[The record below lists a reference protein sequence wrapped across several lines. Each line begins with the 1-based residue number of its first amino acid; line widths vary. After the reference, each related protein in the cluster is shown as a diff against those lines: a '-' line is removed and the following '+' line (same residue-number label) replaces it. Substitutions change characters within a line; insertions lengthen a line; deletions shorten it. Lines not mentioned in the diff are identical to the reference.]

1 MNFVMNDHSRDALL
15 SSAQEAT
22 RAQRRRLMEV
32 MAREHVGAAG
42 WAQTTALD
50 GILRAGRE
58 GLVATDTL
66 RQVVRLTTE
75 QLRALPLMATSDDS
89 EGHRQ
94 ALHEVVTSGEEQLT
108 AAQALEELVCQAL
121 EDVGKVPRNDL
132 NVTRLS
138 GIQARLQEQ
147 IAALNTILES
157 ARVQAHTLQQV
168 AALERVSAEH
178 QEKVNELQQISNEEE
193 LAALGAAGEGI
204 VTRIAQIDSAHPQQL
219 DALQQIGASVI
230 EQMPETGAQAGEQ
243 AQALENI
250 AQAAQEKAEELRSK
264 QG

>member
-1 MNFVMNDHSRDALL
+1 MNDHSRNALL
-15 SSAQEAT
+15 TSAQEAT

-32 MAREHVGAAG
+32 RAREHVGAAG

-50 GILRAGRE
+50 SILKAGRE

-89 EGHRQ
+89 DGHRQ
-94 ALHEVVTSGEEQLT
+94 ALQDIVASGEDQLT

-121 EDVGKVPRNDL
+121 EDVGEVPRNDL

-138 GIQARLQEQ
+138 GIQTRLQEQ

-157 ARVQAHTLQQV
+157 ARVQARTLEQV
-168 AALERVSAEH
+168 AALEKVSAEH
-178 QEKVNELQQISNEEE
+178 QEKVNDLQQISSQEE
-193 LAALGAAGEGI
+193 LVALGEAGQVI
-204 VTRIAQIDSAHPQQL
+204 VTRIAQIDNAHPQQL
-219 DALQQIGASVI
+219 DALQRIGQSVI
-230 EQMPETGAQAGEQ
+230 EQVPETGAQTLEQ
-243 AQALENI
+243 AQTLENI
-250 AQAAQEKAEELRSK
+250 AQAAQEKADELRSE
-264 QG
+264 QS